1 MYIVFI
7 LLEIINGENNKK
19 KKKIRNVSFESTNE
33 GISRKKIFFDIST
46 RIVKY
51 NDKLDGSGRRR

>member
-7 LLEIINGENNKK
+7 LLEIINGENNK